1 MRKTGT
7 ADCLLQWLPM
17 ALVGMTAPVIR
28 PKFLALGREVYGAV
42 DILYGNPADAHASTI
57 DYNDF
62 PHRLAAE

>member
-1 MRKTGT
+1 
-7 ADCLLQWLPM
+7 M